1 MELIKRI
8 ISINEDQSGSDS
20 DINELCENEEEFDDI
35 NKIKNS
41 DDSENYYNTY
51 HKRKRMR
58 IISDIESKSETKD
71 VDNEENTV
79 KAGFRTWLLY
89 VFYNCF

>member
-1 MELIKRI
+1 
-8 ISINEDQSGSDS
+8 
-20 DINELCENEEEFDDI
+20 
-35 NKIKNS
+35 
-41 DDSENYYNTY
+41 
-51 HKRKRMR
+51 MR